1 MLSTIKKNITI
12 SATSQI
18 DGKNA
23 AGYSATINSENPED
37 VNFSPYQIDKDL
49 YKKNRAQC
57 RKDNAEFEDMVY
69 VIQDQMIAEKE
80 AASKTTQ
87 EE

>member
-37 VNFSPYQIDKDL
+37 VNFSPYKIDKEL

-80 AASKTTQ
+80 AASKTSQ